1 MSAKGDDQWAWTVHL
16 SESWH
21 ASPGCS
27 HFPAQTMRLA
37 TALHT
42 AGNIGAK
49 LLQAELR
56 AAKDVAGGK
65 QPASLG
71 GTPVRLLELMSSQ
84 LKLPSADH
92 EGGSDPAHR
101 QAALKLRIY
110 VSRDES
116 CQRLFCGLGRRTC
129 QRVGM
134 HIKGAQ
140 IS

>member
-1 MSAKGDDQWAWTVHL
+1 MSAEGDDQWAWTVHL

-49 LLQAELR
+49 SLQAELR
-56 AAKDVAGGK
+56 AAKDAAGTK
-65 QPASLG
+65 QPVSLG
-71 GTPVRLLELMSSQ
+71 GAPVRLLELMSSQ
-84 LKLPSADH
+84 LKLASADH

-101 QAALKLRIY
+101 QAALKLRIF

-116 CQRLFCGLGRRTC
+116 CQRLSCGLAGRTC
-129 QRVGM
+129 QIVGEQV
-134 HIKGAQ
+134 KEL
-140 IS
+140 